1 MSKDFCENDLK
12 ATKVDLSGIRNRAAS
27 RLDYIARRNQSLRKA
42 VYAIVT
48 GSDGVEHNICF
59 ESVAKVNEALANM
72 MGLQIS
78 VHRPQHNEFLH

>member
-1 MSKDFCENDLK
+1 MTEDFCENDLK
-12 ATKVDLSGIRNRAAS
+12 ATRVDLSGIRNRAAS
-27 RLDYIARRNQSLRKA
+27 RLEYIARRNQSLHKT
-42 VYAIVT
+42 VYAMVT

>member
-1 MSKDFCENDLK
+1 MKRDFCESDLK
-12 ATKVDLSGIRNRAAS
+12 ATKADLSSIRNRAAA
-27 RLDYIARRNQSLRKA
+27 RLDYIARRNPCLRKT
-42 VYAIVT
+42 VYAMVT